1 MLLKRITFAHGFL
14 FLSVN
19 FLRVLVGL
27 LSEAATGGYEKLL
40 LRISQYSQETLM
52 LESLFNKVA
61 GLIGPATLLKSDAN
75 TGGFL

>member
-1 MLLKRITFAHGFL
+1 MAFFFL
-14 FLSVN
+14 VWIFYGCLSVYYQKQPPE
-19 FLRVLVGL
+19 V
-27 LSEAATGGYEKLL
+27 YEKLL

-75 TGGFL
+75 TGGFLWV

>member
-27 LSEAATGGYEKLL
+27 LSEAATGGVGKA
-40 LRISQYSQETLM
+40 
-52 LESLFNKVA
+52 VA
-61 GLIGPATLLKSDAN
+61 KNFAILTGN
-75 TGGFL
+75 TYVRVSF